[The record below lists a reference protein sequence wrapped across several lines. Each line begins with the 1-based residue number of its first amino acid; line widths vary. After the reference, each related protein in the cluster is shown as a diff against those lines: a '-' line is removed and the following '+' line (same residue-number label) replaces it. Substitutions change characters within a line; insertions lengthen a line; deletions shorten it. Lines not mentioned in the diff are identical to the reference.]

1 MMSGDVM
8 YATRCAMFYSIST
21 FWTGEISASIDFMR
35 ETMKRMKCQDNLVGV
50 TAILPVFR
58 VASKMVGLNVEHD
71 LAVGDE
77 DSKEDD
83 IVTTKTQNQVL
94 ANSFFGLYEALI
106 FRNFVAAK
114 QSAEIF
120 YEAESESSMA
130 SPTFMRQL

>member
-8 YATRCAMFYSIST
+8 YATRCALLYSIST

-35 ETMKRMKCQDNLVGV
+35 ETMKQMKCQDNLMGV
-50 TAILPVFR
+50 AAILPVFR

-83 IVTTKTQNQVL
+83 VVTTKTQNQVL
-94 ANSFFGLYEALI
+94 ANSSFGLYEALI

-114 QSAEIF
+114 LSAEIF